1 METRSPLEPGAA
13 IVPRERG
20 IPRSGDSSE
29 VAANKSLPFVHTA
42 RRYYRLNDRARPS
55 DRSAL
60 TTTPCVSR
68 LVGRKDRRARP
79 FRGSKSRNKV
89 SVGEPADGSFTFG
102 KNPAASE
109 AKSEE
114 PRLRTGRTP
123 RTRMACTEDGAR
135 SVRRVRVGGKLTY
148 GRCGWRFVLFR
159 EHQAPAARIGVLSGS
174 ARVVPL
180 EELTCGRC
188 GGSRSDQLT

>member
-89 SVGEPADGSFTFG
+89 SVGEPADGSFAFG
-102 KNPAASE
+102 KIPA
-109 AKSEE
+109 
-114 PRLRTGRTP
+114 
-123 RTRMACTEDGAR
+123 AR
-135 SVRRVRVGGKLTY
+135 SVIGGTVSSDGAHSADTSVY
-148 GRCGWRFVLFR
+148 RYRW
-159 EHQAPAARIGVLSGS
+159 AAGPQQS
-174 ARVVPL
+174 
-180 EELTCGRC
+180 EELARGR
-188 GGSRSDQLT
+188 SRVAGRHG

>member
-55 DRSAL
+55 DRLAL
-60 TTTPCVSR
+60 LARFRR
-68 LVGRKDRRARP
+68 LVGWKDRRARP

-89 SVGEPADGSFTFG
+89 SVGEPADGSFAVVL
-102 KNPAASE
+102 KVNPLVDFCIYFSGTGGFVP
-109 AKSEE
+109 SP
-114 PRLRTGRTP
+114 PRLPSVRVS
-123 RTRMACTEDGAR
+123 AR
-135 SVRRVRVGGKLTY
+135 SGGVGPVASL
-148 GRCGWRFVLFR
+148 
-159 EHQAPAARIGVLSGS
+159 
-174 ARVVPL
+174 VPCWPPDHL
-180 EELTCGRC
+180 NAV
-188 GGSRSDQLT
+188 SSV

>member
-1 METRSPLEPGAA
+1 MGPRAA
-13 IVPRERG
+13 SVPRERG

-55 DRSAL
+55 DRLAL
-60 TTTPCVSR
+60 LARFRR
-68 LVGRKDRRARP
+68 LVGWKDRRARP

-135 SVRRVRVGGKLTY
+135 SVRRVRVGGELTY